1 MLYSIV
7 NLGLGGVAVETFRN
21 DRERERERKR
31 SEREFIFNQVY
42 FTRTLQSAPFFLFFF
57 FLPRNIIKRAFN
69 FCGHVNKIEMEIA

>member
-1 MLYSIV
+1 MV

-21 DRERERERKR
+21 DREREREEKR

-42 FTRTLQSAPFFLFFF
+42 FTRTLQSAPFFLFF
-57 FLPRNIIKRAFN
+57 LPGNIIKRALN

>member
-21 DRERERERKR
+21 DRERERKNGA
-31 SEREFIFNQVY
+31 RENLFLTR
-42 FTRTLQSAPFFLFFF
+42 FTLRVRCKALLSFFF
-57 FLPRNIIKRAFN
+57 FLPGNIIKRALN